1 MPGSGCSSG
10 PAVQPPLSVVA
21 RLAPAPALP
30 NFAACRSTRTLGL
43 LASQALPQFPV
54 AAGSMDLGFCK
65 GYYMCVNVGYSIGWG
80 YPTETEDSQYFFGTY
95 HGNDLISLPH
105 IVL

>member
-1 MPGSGCSSG
+1 MTVIYIIWITIGT
-10 PAVQPPLSVVA
+10 AYY
-21 RLAPAPALP
+21 
-30 NFAACRSTRTLGL
+30 
-43 LASQALPQFPV
+43 

-105 IVL
+105 NVLKIYFLCTHFLMYFGKNSLI